1 MVADDES
8 PMGYSLRRNDTC
20 AVDESDCG
28 LTWGSF
34 HICCPG
40 NTICPPSREIG
51 ICCPDT
57 TNCIDDLDELCADPT
72 ADLYFSDQ
80 SDGFFCCEN
89 DTEGFN
95 KDSGTHVGCAKT
107 EDVHDFGA
115 DVKTMRAI
123 IQSARPTST
132 SSIMSTSRANNA
144 NTDTSHSNTGAI
156 AGGVVGG
163 IAGVVILIAL
173 AWYLLRRRKK
183 KAQDSQP
190 IQRPPMPI
198 SELSDGTRITELS
211 DGTQIT
217 ELSGQ
222 SISELPGSEKQKLT
236 PAELAS

>member
-1 MVADDES
+1 MIV
-8 PMGYSLRRNDTC
+8 
-20 AVDESDCG
+20 
-28 LTWGSF
+28 
-34 HICCPG
+34 
-40 NTICPPSREIG
+40 
-51 ICCPDT
+51 
-57 TNCIDDLDELCADPT
+57 
-72 ADLYFSDQ
+72 
-80 SDGFFCCEN
+80 
-89 DTEGFN
+89 
-95 KDSGTHVGCAKT
+95 KDSYPSTVTWCIVVFSLNLTHHFIDTATATILSSSTPGT
-107 EDVHDFGA
+107 
-115 DVKTMRAI
+115 I
-123 IQSARPTST
+123 SATPTPT
-132 SSIMSTSRANNA
+132 NNA